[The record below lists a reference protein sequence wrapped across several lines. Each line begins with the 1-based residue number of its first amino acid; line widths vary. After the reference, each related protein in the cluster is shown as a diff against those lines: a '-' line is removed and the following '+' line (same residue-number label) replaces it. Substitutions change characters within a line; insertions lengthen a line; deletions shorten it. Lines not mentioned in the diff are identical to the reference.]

1 MPNVRVNPGEAAIRL
16 RLKLPHVG
24 TVYAEN
30 GLHPVR
36 DHQRRARV
44 LWAPGKGPVPVD
56 PDWKF
61 DPAALTVPKRDLI
74 TALAVNELAEMM
86 GDRTIRKTLTT
97 AATKAMH
104 DAVDRISQQR

>member
-1 MPNVRVNPGEAAIRL
+1 VSFVYILFGIINDAPGVIW
-16 RLKLPHVG
+16 V
-24 TVYAEN
+24 
-30 GLHPVR
+30 
-36 DHQRRARV
+36 
-44 LWAPGKGPVPVD
+44 PGKGPVPVD
-56 PDWKF
+56 PGWKF

-97 AATKAMH
+97 AAAKAMH